1 MFIKRKL
8 KRKHEINH
16 NSSSSAAHL
25 MYAST
30 KSRMREVK
38 RRRSKKHSTVEENK
52 YFHFQ
57 FVYFDR
63 GD

>member
-25 MYAST
+25 MYAPASPPLPRIRQ
-30 KSRMREVK
+30 SLE
-38 RRRSKKHSTVEENK
+38 
-52 YFHFQ
+52 
-57 FVYFDR
+57 
-63 GD
+63 